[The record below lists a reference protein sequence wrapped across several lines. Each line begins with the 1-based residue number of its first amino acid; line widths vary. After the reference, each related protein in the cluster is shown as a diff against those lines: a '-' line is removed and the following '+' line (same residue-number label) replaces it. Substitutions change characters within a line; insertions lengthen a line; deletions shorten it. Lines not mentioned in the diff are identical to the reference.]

1 MRESVWYLFHSAVGC
16 SVVGQVAFSLE
27 MQHNGNGGLLRSVF
41 SGDCVVRGGRDL
53 GNGHCGGGGVV
64 EGDRGWNGRRGLEV
78 APPPRGCAQRV
89 LSGCALPR
97 IRAGPAAVEPLE

>member
-1 MRESVWYLFHSAVGC
+1 MRESVWFLFHSAVGC

-27 MQHNGNGGLLRSVF
+27 MQHNGGLCSVF
-41 SGDCVVRGGRDL
+41 SGDDCVVRGERDL

-64 EGDRGWNGRRGLEV
+64 EGDQRGWNGRRGLEA
-78 APPPRGCAQRV
+78 APPPRGCA
-89 LSGCALPR
+89 LPQ